1 MYPNSIKNIIECL
14 GTKEFTRL
22 KIGISNNKDY
32 DTKDYVLGKFSKEES
47 DVLTNIY
54 SKLENIINDFID
66 LDSDKLKQK
75 YNSMNNN

>member
-1 MYPNSIKNIIECL
+1 MLTKNDCL
-14 GTKEFTRL
+14 LLLVE
-22 KIGISNNKDY
+22 IGNKGI

-54 SKLENIINDFID
+54 SKLGNITYDFVE

-75 YNSMNNN
+75 YNSMNK